1 MKIPNVIKNYIQKK
15 QFQSLGAVALAV
27 SVCILT
33 LPSSVQASSISEI
46 QQQQSETQDQIDDLE
61 SQKSEAE
68 DAVDDLQDEADALES
83 ELDSYTAQLEAVN
96 SKIEETKASIDNATA
111 TISQLQTELEEA
123 QQDEADQYDSMKIR
137 IKYMY
142 ENYSSMSLIE
152 TLLESESFAEFLN
165 RVEYASSVMQ
175 YDREMLSSYQEL
187 QETISDKTEE
197 LEQTQSDLT
206 SYQSSLSDSQDEMS
220 DLVAAADEAYDEKSS
235 EVSAAKAQVEAYE
248 SDLSALNSQMA
259 SLRSA
264 EASAQAA
271 IAEQIAAEQAAQAE
285 TGTVEDTSQA
295 IAASNDDVKW
305 LAATL
310 QAECGGASYRAKY
323 GVPDSELL
331 AVASVVLNRVNSNL
345 GSFKNQTTIL
355 SVISA
360 NMQFESWRNGKI
372 KLYYEAGPDDK
383 CMSIAQQAING
394 ARNGD
399 YLFFMTQYW
408 ADYYGITGYTTIG
421 NMVFFRVWGEN

>member
-1 MKIPNVIKNYIQKK
+1 MKKRLHKFICKKAMRSIWIFALVFAVSITMFWPVTAKASSLDEIQK
-15 QFQSLGAVALAV
+15 
-27 SVCILT
+27 
-33 LPSSVQASSISEI
+33 
-46 QQQQSETQDQIDDLE
+46 QQSDTQSKINDIE

-68 DAVDDLQDEADALES
+68 DTVDSLQNEADALEDT
-83 ELDSYTAQLEAVN
+83 LDSYTAQLESVN
-96 SKIEETKASIDNATA
+96 AKIESTKQAIDDATASI
-111 TISQLQTELEEA
+111 SELQAELEEA
-123 QQDEADQYDSMKIR
+123 KQSESDQYEAMKTR
-137 IKYMY
+137 IGYMY
-142 ENYSSMSLIE
+142 ENFGHMSLLE
-152 TLLESESFAEFLN
+152 TFLESGSITEFLN
-165 RVEYASSVMQ
+165 QVEYVTTVME
-175 YDREMLSSYQEL
+175 YDRALLTSYQEL
-187 QETISDKTEE
+187 QETISSKTEE
-197 LEQTQSDLT
+197 LEKTQTNLAD
-206 SYQSSLSDSQDEMS
+206 YQNQLSDSQDEMS
-220 DLVAAADEAYDEKSS
+220 DLVAAADEAFDEKSS

-295 IAASNDDVKW
+295 IVASNDDVKW